1 MPPVLPKATLLAI
14 KRALISAR
22 AVVQDATATARR
34 AGDTNFADRLRGIAE
49 RLADEL
55 DYVEWALANLP

>member
-1 MPPVLPKATLLAI
+1 MLPKTTMLAL

-34 AGDTNFADRLRGIAE
+34 AGDTDLADRLRDIAE

-55 DYVEWALANLP
+55 DYVDRALASKP